1 MANKHKGHK
10 PFQTKDDRNVC
21 NDETDTGALAQ
32 ELASCRFKDARVGRR
47 FKKLVRQLSQ
57 KIGRPIPMACQDWAN
72 TKAAYRFFGNRQV
85 DEAAI
90 LAGHFQATRERA
102 ASVAGRILILH
113 DTTEFSFS
121 RESPAAIGVIKT
133 SFTGWEKSGRPR
145 QHTVCGILM
154 HSSLAVTT
162 DGLPLGLVAIKFWT
176 RSKFKGTNALKR
188 TVNPTRVPIETKESI
203 RWLENLKRSTEIVG
217 EPDRCVHIGDRESDI
232 YELFC
237 TAAAAGTKFVLRTCV
252 DRLADNGQS
261 TISSAMRRAKVKAIH
276 RVEVR
281 DNQGNISEAR
291 LQVKYERLRV
301 SPPIGKQKK
310 YPSLTLTVIH
320 AQEATTP
327 KGRERINW
335 KLITNL
341 PIRSRKEAVEKLS
354 WYAMR
359 WKIETFHKI
368 LKSGCKVED
377 SRLRTAER
385 IVNLMAIFCILSWR
399 IFWMTMINR
408 LAPTAPPS
416 LALTRQETHLLDMI
430 IKDRNATRPR
440 RLQLSGCLTKIAR
453 LGGYLGRAKDRPP
466 GNLVMWRGLSRLTDI
481 GLGFTLAARL
491 MGN

>member
-1 MANKHKGHK
+1 MVGKHKEFDL
-10 PFQTKDDRNVC
+10 FQTEEDENVHSAKA
-21 NDETDTGALAQ
+21 DTGTFAQDLAG
-32 ELASCRFKDARVGRR
+32 CRFKDARVGRR

-57 KIGRPIPMACQDWAN
+57 KIGQPIPMACQDWAN

-85 DEAAI
+85 NEAAI

-102 ASVAGRILILH
+102 ASADGPILILH

-162 DGLPLGLVAIKFWT
+162 DGLPLGLTALKFWT

-203 RWLENLKRSTEIVG
+203 RWLENLKHSTDIVG
-217 EPDRCVHIGDRESDI
+217 EPGRCVHIGDRESDI

-261 TISSAMRRAKVKAIH
+261 TISAAMKRTKVKAIH

-281 DNQGNISEAR
+281 DNKGNISEAG
-291 LQVKYERLRV
+291 LEVKYERLRV

-310 YPSLTLTVIH
+310 YPSLTLTVIY
-320 AQEATTP
+320 AQEVAPP
-327 KGRERINW
+327 KGRERIHW

-341 PIRSRKEAVEKLS
+341 PIRWRKDALEKLS

-377 SRLRTAER
+377 SKLRTAER
-385 IVNLMAIFCILSWR
+385 IVNLIAIFCILSWR
-399 IFWMTMINR
+399 IFWITMINR

-440 RLQLSGCLTKIAR
+440 HLQLSVYLTKIAR

-466 GNLVMWRGLSRLTDI
+466 GNLVMWRGLSRLVDI

-491 MGN
+491 VGN